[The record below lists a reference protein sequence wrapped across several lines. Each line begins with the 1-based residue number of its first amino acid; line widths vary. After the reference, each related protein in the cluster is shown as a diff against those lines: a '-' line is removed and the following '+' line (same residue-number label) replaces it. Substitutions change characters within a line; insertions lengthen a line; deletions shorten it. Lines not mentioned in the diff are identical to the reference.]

1 MPKIKILFVCTE
13 NLQRSPTAES
23 LFSNSKKYK
32 VKSCGI
38 SQFAE
43 IIISKESVRWADIIV
58 CMEEVHKEF
67 ILENFPE
74 SHNKELIV
82 LNILDIYYK
91 DDPKL
96 IELLKQKLKRFKTS

>member
-38 SQFAE
+38 SPFAQ
-43 IIISKESVRWADIIV
+43 IMISKESVRWADIIV

-74 SHNKELIV
+74 SRDKELIV
-82 LNILDIYYK
+82 LNIPDIYYR
-91 DDPKL
+91 DDLKL
-96 IELLKQKLKRFKTS
+96 IRLLKEKLKRFKTS